1 MNTTT
6 LVNLANF
13 WLNPII
19 ATGCYIFLMLLS
31 GHTITT
37 VTAVTPAFI
46 FVLTLVLL
54 RDNVLGTSVFDIV
67 STKKSNTLLPLS
79 ALCGA
84 VLLLDLLTNNEFR
97 VSKNVTLMW
106 IFGLPIITVVCHL
119 SVSYFLRK
127 RYKGEK
133 DNTLPRAAIIGG
145 NHVGNRLSREL
156 QNNPLMGKRFV
167 GFFDDRPI
175 ERLDNIA
182 AERLLGTAKDAVRY
196 AREGKIDVV
205 YVALPIAAQVRIFD
219 LIEALQDTTVSVYF
233 LPDIQIF
240 DLIEARFD
248 TLNGIPIVALCQ
260 TPFYGLNAIKKR
272 LTDIVLSVIALVVLS
287 PLMLAVVIAIKLTSP
302 GPIIFTQQRYGL
314 GGDIINVYKFRSMY
328 FRPDEDK
335 TTVKQATKDDPRTTP
350 IGRILRRSSIDELP
364 QLFNVLKGDMS
375 LIGPRPHAVA
385 HNEEYRKKIK
395 GYMLRHKTKPGISGW
410 AQVNGLRGEIR
421 NDADIQDRID
431 YDLDY
436 LRCWSLSFDFWIMF
450 RSLWVIIVGNNAY

>member
-1 MNTTT
+1 MNTTA
-6 LVNLANF
+6 LVSLANL
-13 WLNPII
+13 WLNPVI
-19 ATGCYIFLMLLS
+19 ATGSYVLLMLLS
-31 GHTITT
+31 GHTLT
-37 VTAVTPAFI
+37 VQTAVTPAFI
-46 FVLTLVLL
+46 FVLALVLL
-54 RDNVLGTSVFDIV
+54 KDNVLGTSVFDIV
-67 STKKSNTLLPLS
+67 STKKNNTLLPLS

-84 VLLLDLLTNNEFR
+84 VLFLDLLTNNEFR
-97 VSKNVTLMW
+97 VSKNVTVIW
-106 IFGLPIITVVCHL
+106 IFALPVIIIVCHL

-127 RYKGEK
+127 HYHEV

-145 NHVGNRLSREL
+145 NHVGSRLSKEL
-156 QNNPLMGKRFV
+156 QNNPLMGKRFI
-167 GFFDDRPI
+167 GFFDDRPVD
-175 ERLDNIA
+175 RLDNVCD
-182 AERLLGTAKDAVRY
+182 EQLLGTAKDAVRY
-196 AREGKIDVV
+196 AQEGKIDVV
-205 YVALPIAAQVRIFD
+205 YIALPIAAQARIFD
-219 LIEALQDTTVSVYF
+219 LIEALEDTTVSVYF

-272 LTDIVLSVIALVVLS
+272 TTDVILSTLALILLS
-287 PLMLAVVIAIKLTSP
+287 PLMLAVAIAIKLTSP
-302 GPIIFTQQRYGL
+302 GPVIFTQQRYGL
-314 GGDIINVYKFRSMY
+314 GGAVINVYKFRSMY

-335 TTVKQATKDDPRTTP
+335 TKVKQATKDDPRTTP
-350 IGRILRRSSIDELP
+350 IGRFLRRSSIDELP

-421 NDADIQDRID
+421 NDTDIQQRID

-450 RSLWVIIVGNNAY
+450 RTLWVIVVGNNAY